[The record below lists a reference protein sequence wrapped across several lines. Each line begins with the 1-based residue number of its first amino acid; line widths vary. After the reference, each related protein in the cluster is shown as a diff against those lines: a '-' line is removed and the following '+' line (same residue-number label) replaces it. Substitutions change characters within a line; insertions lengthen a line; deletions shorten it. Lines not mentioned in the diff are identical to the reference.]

1 MSIDIRTNDVQ
12 DDVVASVATVLSI
25 ANQCARERG
34 VNVEES
40 LISIA
45 QQDDDVNQWRVN
57 YGSRDFMDRRGGDLF
72 VFVDAVTKSVVRVL
86 LGQ

>member
-1 MSIDIRTNDVQ
+1 MSIDTRNSDVQ

-40 LISIA
+40 LISIT
-45 QQDDDVNQWRVN
+45 QQDKDVNQWRVN
-57 YGSRDFMDRRGGDLF
+57 YGPRDFLDRRGGDLF
-72 VFVDAVTKSVVRVL
+72 VFVDASTKSVVRVL